1 MEMSYEELERL
12 VLGLDIRDRQRLLDA
27 LLERLADDETPLH
40 RVDPLE
46 ILERI
51 RQLESGEVELLD
63 ADEVIAD
70 AWRRLAR

>member
-1 MEMSYEELERL
+1 MKMSYEELEKLVLDLDIQDRLRL
-12 VLGLDIRDRQRLLDA
+12 VDSLLEGLD
-27 LLERLADDETPLH
+27 DDEPPIH
-40 RVDPLE
+40 RVEPLE

-63 ADEVIAD
+63 ADEVMAD

>member
-12 VLGLDIRDRQRLLDA
+12 VLGLDIRDRRRLLDV
-27 LLERLADDETPLH
+27 LLEGLADDEAPLH